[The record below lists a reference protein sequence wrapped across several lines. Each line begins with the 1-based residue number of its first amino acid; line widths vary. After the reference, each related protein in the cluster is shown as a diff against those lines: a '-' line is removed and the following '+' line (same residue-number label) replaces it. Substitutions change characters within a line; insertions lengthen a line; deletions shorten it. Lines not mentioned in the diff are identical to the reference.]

1 MRIIYYLQFYGS
13 KTVIFFLELVI
24 KIFVKNDVF
33 FDKANFEWT
42 KILEENYE
50 AIKQEYININ
60 NKNRLIDATVFS
72 KEQIK
77 SVAPDQW
84 SVFPLFVYGNKI
96 EKNWVE
102 CPVTVNCLKQIPTI
116 TTAWF
121 SVMKPGTY
129 VKPHRGTYK
138 GYLRCLMGLIVPDD
152 ITQSGLAINNT
163 TYHWKKNECVIFDDT
178 FIHSAYNN
186 SEITRVVLYID
197 FIRPMPS
204 FLMYISKV
212 LTDMFGKSLY
222 VKNMKLN

>member
-1 MRIIYYLQFYGS
+1 MRIFYYLQFYTS
-13 KTVIFFLELVI
+13 KTIIFFLELII
-24 KIFVKNDVF
+24 KLFVKNDVF

-42 KILEENYE
+42 TILEKNYD

-60 NKNRLIDATVFS
+60 NKNKLIDATVFS

-77 SVAPDQW
+77 SVDPEQW

-96 EKNWVE
+96 EKNWIE
-102 CPVTVNCLKQIPTI
+102 CPVTVDCLKQIPTI
-116 TTAWF
+116 TTAIF
-121 SVMKPGTY
+121 SVLKPGAQI
-129 VKPHRGTYK
+129 KPHRGAYK
-138 GYLRCLMGLIVPDD
+138 GYLRCLMGLIVPSD
-152 ITQSGLAINNT
+152 ITQCGLTIDHK
-163 TYHWKKNECVIFDDT
+163 TYHWETNECVIFDDT

-186 SEITRVVLYID
+186 SDITRVVLYID

-212 LTDMFGKSLY
+212 FTNLVGKSLY